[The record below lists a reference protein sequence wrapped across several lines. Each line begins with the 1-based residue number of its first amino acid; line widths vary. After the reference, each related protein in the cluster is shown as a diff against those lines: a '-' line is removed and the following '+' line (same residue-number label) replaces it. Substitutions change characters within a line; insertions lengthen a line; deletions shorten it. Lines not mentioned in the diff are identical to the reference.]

1 VHFFLAAL
9 AYDSLGDSD
18 LLTVYNAY
26 LAWKRVCVTGGS
38 EYQFCK
44 KNFLSQQTLSN
55 IEDLKGQLVVCLVDS
70 GFLPL
75 TEMER
80 TALNKYV
87 LIANLT
93 LRLTDYLELVTL
105 VDVDSFSMFP
115 SEQMLIA
122 TTISSPPL

>member
-1 VHFFLAAL
+1 VHFFLTAL
-9 AYDSLGDSD
+9 TNDLLGDSD

-75 TEMER
+75 TEVER

-87 LIANLT
+87 LATNLV
-93 LRLTDYLELVTL
+93 LACY
-105 VDVDSFSMFP
+105 
-115 SEQMLIA
+115 
-122 TTISSPPL
+122 